1 MFQAYPVKAPK
12 KPTPQTHA
20 CRVTTKWFGFL
31 RIRRRNNEVI
41 DDVELSLPSYTYQSQ
56 VILKHAAASHNTH
69 TVFSVSAVIL
79 SLVLLWI
86 IGCLDSSADVGK
98 TSSGDGKLAIP
109 CWFTRSLSRPC
120 QRCSNKSDMQLFR
133 HSSRMSKSARA
144 TVFPSKNLSI

>member
-56 VILKHAAASHNTH
+56 VIFLNMQPHTTH
-69 TVFSVSAVIL
+69 IQSF
-79 SLVLLWI
+79 
-86 IGCLDSSADVGK
+86 
-98 TSSGDGKLAIP
+98 
-109 CWFTRSLSRPC
+109 
-120 QRCSNKSDMQLFR
+120 LF
-133 HSSRMSKSARA
+133 
-144 TVFPSKNLSI
+144 PL